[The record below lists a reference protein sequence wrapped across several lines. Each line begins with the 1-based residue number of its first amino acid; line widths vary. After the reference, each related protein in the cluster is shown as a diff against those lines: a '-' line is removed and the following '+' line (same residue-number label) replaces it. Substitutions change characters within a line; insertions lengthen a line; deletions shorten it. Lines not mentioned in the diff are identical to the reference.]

1 MNKFQLNFV
10 QNKGMFIRMAVLFLL
25 MLFSGGFSAYA
36 LHGTYGVHDPSS
48 IIKCGETYWIF
59 STGNGIYTIYS
70 KDLIKWTAGTTP
82 FTPGTYPSWVKS
94 YVPDFGGHF
103 WAPECFYMNG
113 KYYLY
118 YSCSSWGSRNSC
130 IGLLTNESLDPAS
143 TDYSWKDEGMVIYS
157 TESNNYNCIDPA
169 VFRDDV
175 GKIWMTFGSHWDGI
189 KMVEL
194 DSVYGDTMNETIYSL
209 ASKGDYKAEASYI
222 INHGDYYYLFVN
234 HGQCCDGVNSTYYI
248 TMGRS
253 ASPTGP
259 YLDKSGKDLYQGGGT
274 TVLSTSGNYIGPGC
288 LGYYKED
295 ITEWITYHYY
305 DGDKG
310 GQATLC
316 VAGVKWDDN
325 DWPIITNNF
334 MEDGTYSIA
343 NNNSVLVWDISGSGE
358 DRDPVVQNNYAKTAS
373 QQWIF
378 TTLGN
383 GVYEIS
389 PSQSDLL
396 VRITDCMGNAGAK
409 LSIGVVQSLNC
420 EKWRIDRSNDVRYVF
435 TSLYGGKVIE
445 VPESS
450 SDEGIQLGM
459 NNYNGTYNQ
468 KWMIWDTTHEV
479 SLPDLAISPY
489 GIKIFPNPSH
499 DGSFKIETNHSSGIC
514 EVMVYM
520 LNGKKVFS
528 GEYPVEQEINVKNTL
543 IPGFYIVKIKINPYI
558 FSSKFIV
565 Q

>member
-1 MNKFQLNFV
+1 MNKFHLHFK
-10 QNKGMFIRMAVLFLL
+10 QNKGLFIRRIVLLSIMIL
-25 MLFSGGFSAYA
+25 SSGLNTYA
-36 LHGTYGVHDPSS
+36 LHGTIGVHDPSS
-48 IIKCGETYWIF
+48 IIKCGDTFWIF

-70 KDLIKWTAGTTP
+70 KDLVKWTAGTTP
-82 FTPGTYPSWVKS
+82 FVPGTYPSWVKS

-113 KYYLY
+113 EYYLY

-130 IGLLTNESLDPAS
+130 IGLMTNKTLNPTSP
-143 TDYSWKDEGMVIYS
+143 DYSWKDEGMVIYS
-157 TESNNYNCIDPA
+157 TESSNYNCIDPA
-169 VFRDDV
+169 VFRDDD

-253 ASPTGP
+253 SSPTGP

-274 TVLSTSGNYIGPGC
+274 TVLSTSGSFIGPGC
-288 LGYYKED
+288 LGYYKENNA
-295 ITEWITYHYY
+295 EWITCHYY
-305 DGDKG
+305 DGDNNG
-310 GQATLC
+310 VATLC
-316 VAGVKWDDN
+316 AANVEWDEN
-325 DWPIITNNF
+325 GWPVISGNMI
-334 MEDGTYSIA
+334 EDGTYSVA
-343 NNNSVLVWDISGSGE
+343 NENSLLMWDISGLGE
-358 DRDPVVQNNYAKTAS
+358 DRDPVVQNKYAKTAS

-378 TTLGN
+378 TTIGN
-383 GVYEIS
+383 GIYEIS
-389 PSQSDLL
+389 PIQSDLL

-409 LSIGVVQSLNC
+409 LSIGAAQSLNC
-420 EKWRIDRSNDVRYVF
+420 EKWRIDRTNDVRYIF

-445 VPESS
+445 VPGSS
-450 SDEGIQLGM
+450 SDEGIQLEM
-459 NNYNGTYNQ
+459 NNYSGMSSQ

-479 SLPDLAISPY
+479 SVSQLAVSPY
-489 GIKIFPNPSH
+489 DVEIFPNPSTN
-499 DGSFKIETNHSSGIC
+499 GSFNVKIDHSSGIC
-514 EVMVYM
+514 EVMVYT
-520 LNGKKVFS
+520 LDGRKVFS
-528 GEYPVEQEINVKNTL
+528 WEYPMGQLINVKHTL
-543 IPGFYIVKIKINPYI
+543 VPGLYIVKIKINHYI
-558 FSSKFIV
+558 FPHKFLV